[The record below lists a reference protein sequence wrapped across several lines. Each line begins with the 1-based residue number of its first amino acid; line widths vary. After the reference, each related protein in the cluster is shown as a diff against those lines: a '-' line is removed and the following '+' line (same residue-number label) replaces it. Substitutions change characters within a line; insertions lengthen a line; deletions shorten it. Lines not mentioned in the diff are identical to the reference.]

1 MYFVEILQTKNI
13 AIGVPQDSHQHHVH
27 ELSSGV
33 TIYSRD
39 SGLNFV
45 RIIIIVRNIFPG
57 CKPWNL
63 YTKHEI
69 LKTNNRTIEQ
79 YDRYDR
85 Y

>member
-63 YTKHEI
+63 YELVQSYLGHELYI
-69 LKTNNRTIEQ
+69 LDKIK
-79 YDRYDR
+79 
-85 Y
+85 